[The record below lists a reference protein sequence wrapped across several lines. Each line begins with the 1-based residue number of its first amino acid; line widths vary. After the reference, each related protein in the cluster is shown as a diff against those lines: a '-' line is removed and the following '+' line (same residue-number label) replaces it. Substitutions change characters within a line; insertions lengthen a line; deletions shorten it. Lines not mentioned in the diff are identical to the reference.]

1 MTMKKCRLT
10 ISVLCVMGFMLFL
23 WISAA
28 TAQQKPTKL
37 TYSHFWP
44 VGHPV
49 TALLAD
55 WAKEVEKRTDGRV
68 AVIMFPAGT
77 LTPADKIYDGV
88 VKGISNLGSS
98 ALSYTR
104 GRFPHMEVI
113 DLPLGYKNATIATN
127 LTNALYKKFQPKELD
142 DTKVMYFQ
150 GHGPGIFHTKKP
162 VRSLE
167 ELKGMKIRTTGLGTK
182 IVTAL
187 GATPVAMTMGETY
200 DALAKGVVDGSIAP
214 ISSLVG
220 FRWGE
225 VVRYT
230 TENFGSAY
238 TAAFFVVM
246 NKDTWNGLPPEVQKI
261 IEGVNEEWIKKTG
274 LVWDEYDNKG
284 RDFALKLGNQTIRLS
299 KEEDE
304 LWVKKVSV
312 TFDDYLKDME
322 KKGLP
327 GTEALDFCRD
337 FLKKN

>member
-1 MTMKKCRLT
+1 MNYRKIIGSLVC
-10 ISVLCVMGFMLFL
+10 VLAIVFYLHIL
-23 WISAA
+23 QTSAQ
-28 TAQQKPTKL
+28 TKVFKL

-55 WAKEVEKRTDGRV
+55 WAKEVEKRTNGGV
-68 AVIMFPAGT
+68 AIIIFPAGT

-98 ALSYTR
+98 AMSYTR
-104 GRFPHMEVI
+104 GRFPLMEVV

-127 LTNALYKKFQPKELD
+127 LTNALYKKFQPKELN

-150 GHGPGIFHTKKP
+150 AHGPGIFHTKKP

-187 GATPVAMTMGETY
+187 GATPVAMPMGETY

-214 ISSLVG
+214 IASLAG

-225 VVRYT
+225 VVKYS

-246 NKDTWNGLPPEVQKI
+246 NKNTWNGLPPEVQKI

-274 LVWDEYDNKG
+274 LVWDEYDNMG
-284 RDFALKLGNQTIRLS
+284 RDFALKLGSQIIRLS

-304 LWVKKVSV
+304 VWVKKVSV

-327 GTEALDFCRD
+327 GTEALEFCRD

>member
-1 MTMKKCRLT
+1 MKKCRLT
-10 ISVLCVMGFMLFL
+10 TVSVLCVMGFMFFL
-23 WISAA
+23 WIPAA
-28 TAQQKPTKL
+28 PAQQKPIKL

-55 WAKEVEKRTDGRV
+55 WAKEVEKRTNGRV
-68 AVIMFPAGT
+68 AVIIFPAGT

-98 ALSYTR
+98 AMSYTR
-104 GRFPHMEVI
+104 GRFPLMEVV

-127 LTNALYKKFQPKELD
+127 LTNALYKKFQPKELN

-150 GHGPGIFHTKKP
+150 AHGPGIFHTKKP

-214 ISSLVG
+214 ISSLAG

-225 VVRYT
+225 VVKYT

-246 NKDTWNGLPPEVQKI
+246 NKNTWNGLPPEVQKI

-274 LVWDEYDNKG
+274 LVWDEYDNMG
-284 RDFALKLGNQTIRLS
+284 RDFALKLGNQIIRLS
-299 KEEDE
+299 AEEDE

-327 GTEALDFCRD
+327 GTEALEFCRD